1 LSDCLNRLGELRQP
15 GVKYFNFHLK
25 IFILGLKSS
34 FRALNEIGLE
44 IMVSPQSP
52 PKQDPLKRGISSTKF
67 FYLAALRPRQ
77 WTKNLVVFAAP
88 LFAFNLTWQSILGCL
103 LAFVLFCCA
112 SSGFYLINDIADVES
127 DRQHPSKCKRP
138 IAAGL
143 VSIPA
148 AITMSVVLLG
158 IALSVSWLRSPAL
171 GITLTGYMCLQIAYN
186 WKLKRT
192 PILDIV
198 AIATGFV
205 LRAYAGFAA
214 TGIYLSAWF
223 LLCTAMLA
231 LFLAIEKRKAELR
244 LSEIKGGKTRAVLK
258 RYSLPLLIRMEST
271 VTTGAFMSYTLW
283 SAGPIIHGATTPWMM
298 LTTPFVLY
306 GIFRYQMLSDPKDI
320 ITDTENNLGEGQY
333 TERPEEVLL
342 TDRPILLTVVSWIA
356 TVFMVLFLKHNGI
369 IQ

>member
-1 LSDCLNRLGELRQP
+1 
-15 GVKYFNFHLK
+15 
-25 IFILGLKSS
+25 
-34 FRALNEIGLE
+34 
-44 IMVSPQSP
+44 MVRPQSP
-52 PKQDPLKRGISSTKF
+52 EKQELAKRGIKSTRLP
-67 FYLAALRPRQ
+67 YLAALRPRQ
-77 WTKNLVVFAAP
+77 WTKNLVIFAAP
-88 LFAFNLTWQSILGCL
+88 LFAFNLTLQSILACL
-103 LAFVLFCCA
+103 LAFALFCCA

-127 DRQHPSKCKRP
+127 DRQHPVKCKRP

-148 AITMSVVLLG
+148 AISMSVVLLLTAAIVG
-158 IALSVSWLRSPAL
+158 WLRSPGL
-171 GITLTGYMCLQIAYN
+171 GMTLIGYMCLQLAYN
-186 WKLKRT
+186 LKLKRT

-205 LRAYAGFAA
+205 LRAYAGAAA
-214 TGIYLSAWF
+214 TGMFLSAWF

-258 RYSLPLLIRMEST
+258 RYSLPLLSRMEST

-283 SAGPIIHGATTPWMM
+283 SAGPILSGATTPWMM
-298 LTTPFVLY
+298 LTVPFVLY

-320 ITDTENNLGEGQY
+320 IAETGDNLGQRQY

-342 TDRPILLTVVSWIA
+342 TDIPIMLTVISWTFTIFMILL
-356 TVFMVLFLKHNGI
+356 LKNYGI
-369 IQ
+369 IE